1 MVGGE
6 KAIDVISADHDCH
19 VVERL
24 DIHNNRNGEGLKSP
38 SFDDVDV
45 AIEFSLPKQLFRM
58 SPSSLHE
65 GSMSSSGQPDGKTMS
80 RL

>member
-1 MVGGE
+1 MSLRIVLVGYGRMG

-24 DIHNNRNGEGLKSP
+24 DIHNNRNGEGLESS

-45 AIEFSLPKQLFRM
+45 AIEFSL
-58 SPSSLHE
+58 SSRRE